1 MDPATDWDG
10 GTSKFMD
17 AEGSLSSYT
26 KRLFLCGGEMR
37 IIRSAA
43 EMQRFSEGER
53 CRGRRIAL
61 VPTMGYFHEGHLNL
75 MRIGRKRGD
84 CLVVSLYVNP
94 AQFAPT
100 EDLDAY
106 PRDFERDQTLAEG
119 VGVDVIFHPDNREM
133 YPEGYQTHVEVE
145 GITNNLCGISR
156 PRFFRGV
163 TTVCTKL
170 FHIVKPHVV
179 IFGKKD
185 FQQYVTIRR
194 MVLDLNMD
202 IEVVG
207 MDTTREP
214 DGLAMSSRNVYLSPD
229 ERKSALSLSRSLD
242 LAGEIYDSGERD
254 AAAIL
259 EKVRAWIA
267 AYPHTEIDYAQICD
281 VKTMKDVE
289 RIDGWCVL
297 ALAVRVGKTRLI
309 DNRLFGEPTEAGGRM
324 FEAGGRE

>member
-1 MDPATDWDG
+1 
-10 GTSKFMD
+10 
-17 AEGSLSSYT
+17 
-26 KRLFLCGGEMR
+26 
-37 IIRSAA
+37 
-43 EMQRFSEGER
+43 MQGYSEAER
-53 CRGRRIAL
+53 CRGRRIAF

-84 CLVVSLYVNP
+84 CLVVSIYVNP

-106 PRDFERDQTLAEG
+106 PRNFERDRALAEE
-119 VGVDVIFHPDNREM
+119 VGVDVIFYPDNREM

-170 FHIVKPHVV
+170 FHIVKPHVT

-194 MVLDLNMD
+194 MVRDLNMD

-214 DGLAMSSRNVYLSPD
+214 DGLAMSSRNLYLNPD

-242 LAGEIYDSGERD
+242 LAGELYDNGERD
-254 AAAIL
+254 ASSIL

-267 AYPHTEIDYAQICD
+267 GYPYTEIDYAQICD
-281 VKTMKDVE
+281 VKTMKDVA
-289 RIDGWCVL
+289 RIEGACVL

-309 DNRLFGEPTEAGGRM
+309 DNRVFGETLEIGERIFPAGGR
-324 FEAGGRE
+324 